1 MSIHADRP
9 TDMGENSPVL
19 KGADAVSDQTA
30 ELNDGAVRVINRLMT
45 ARAYW
50 KIPERV
56 LLSVPERLA
65 KYIEKL
71 DPETEARAF
80 DRAIRLMCRLI
91 DQNIAQGR
99 QEVQFLG
106 QAHAQPQEADV
117 APVEAPEL
125 PAMDKPSLA
134 NAEATARI
142 LAEYGILQ
150 KIAESAPEV
159 LEGEAEHHE

>member
-1 MSIHADRP
+1 
-9 TDMGENSPVL
+9 MGDPL
-19 KGADAVSDQTA
+19 QTAGADVAGDPSK
-30 ELNDGAVRVINRLMT
+30 ELTDGAVRVINRLMT

-91 DQNIAQGR
+91 DQNIAQGK

-106 QAHAQPQEADV
+106 QAHAQPAEADV
-117 APVEAPEL
+117 EPVEQPQL
-125 PAMDKPSLA
+125 PDMSKPSLQD
-134 NAEATARI
+134 AEATARI

-150 KIAESAPEV
+150 KIAEAAPDV
-159 LEGEAEHHE
+159 LEGKAESTE